1 MSDRKTVRRLA
12 ASPVLRALGVLALV
26 AVGLSACRQ
35 GAGTP
40 DDRRSGPLTIGVAF
54 ETLQTEFWVAAW
66 NKLRADSAARGITMF
81 EAVADGDPN
90 KQFEQVRT
98 FINRRVDGIILV
110 PKDGK
115 TVIPMIRAANAAGIP
130 VVLFNRPADRTDA
143 VHTTIAPD
151 NLSITRQTV
160 AYLVEQARQ
169 SGQKAKAAILLGDL
183 SDVNAIGRRDG
194 FEAAVA
200 GAGDAVEVV
209 ARVPTEWNQEKALAG
224 FQSALQAHP
233 DIDFVFTSSDFM
245 LPSIK
250 SALSGIGRW
259 KKTGEPGHVLLAGF
273 DGDPTAYRMM
283 VDGYL
288 DATGVQDVFWEAEQ
302 AIKVIEEA
310 KAGKAPPA
318 RLDDP
323 GFAITQTNMQSL
335 SGRMWGAV
343 MAGGSPSR

>member
-1 MSDRKTVRRLA
+1 MADSEMGRLTWRTGRRALA
-12 ASPVLRALGVLALV
+12 AAALV
-26 AVGLSACRQ
+26 AACASCGR
-35 GAGTP
+35 AGDAP
-40 DDRRSGPLTIGVAF
+40 RDGGPALTIGVAF

-66 NKLRADSAARGITMF
+66 NKLRADTAARGITML

-115 TVIPMIRAANAAGIP
+115 TVIPMIRAANAAKIP

-143 VHTTIAPD
+143 PHTTIAPD
-151 NLSITRQTV
+151 NVAITRQTV
-160 AYLVEQARQ
+160 AYLVERVRQ
-169 SGQKAKAAILLGDL
+169 SGRKARAAILLGDL

-194 FEAAVA
+194 FEAAIKD
-200 GAGDAVEVV
+200 AGDLVEVV

-224 FQSALQAHP
+224 FQSAMQARP

-250 SALSGIGRW
+250 SVLSGLGKW
-259 KKTGEPGHVLLAGF
+259 KKAGDPGHILLAGF
-273 DGDPTAYRMM
+273 DGDPTAYGLM

-302 AIKVIEEA
+302 ALRVIEDA
-310 KAGKAPPA
+310 KSGKTPPA
-318 RLDDP
+318 RVDDP
-323 GFAITQTNMQSL
+323 GFAITQQNMQTL
-335 SGRMWGAV
+335 SDRMWGAV
-343 MAGGSPSR
+343 MARRSR

>member
-1 MSDRKTVRRLA
+1 MGDRTMVRRQP
-12 ASPVLRALGVLALV
+12 ASLVSRAVRTLVLV
-26 AVGLSACRQ
+26 AVGLSACRP

-40 DDRRSGPLTIGVAF
+40 DAGRTSPLTIGVAF

-66 NKLRADSAARGITMF
+66 NKLRADSAARGITML

-151 NLSITRQTV
+151 NVAITRQTV
-160 AYLVEQARQ
+160 AHLVEQVRQ
-169 SGQKAKAAILLGDL
+169 SGRKAKAAILLGDL

-200 GAGDAVEVV
+200 GAGDVVEVV

-250 SALSGIGRW
+250 SVLSGMGRW
-259 KKTGEPGHVLLAGF
+259 KKAAEPGHILLAGF

-310 KAGKAPPA
+310 RAGKTPPV

-323 GFAITQTNMQSL
+323 GFAITQDNMQKL
-335 SGRMWGAV
+335 SERMWGAV
-343 MAGGSPSR
+343 MAGRGQ

>member
-1 MSDRKTVRRLA
+1 MGAERIGDRGPRLA
-12 ASPVLRALGVLALV
+12 RHAARRGIAAAVLLAACASCGR
-26 AVGLSACRQ
+26 
-35 GAGTP
+35 GANP
-40 DDRRSGPLTIGVAF
+40 PREERRLTIGVAF

-66 NKLRADSAARGITMF
+66 NKLRADTAARGITML

-130 VVLFNRPADRTDA
+130 MVLFNRPADRTDA
-143 VHTTIAPD
+143 PHTTIAPD
-151 NLSITRQTV
+151 NVAITRETV
-160 AYLVEQARQ
+160 AYLVERVRTSGRKAR
-169 SGQKAKAAILLGDL
+169 AAILLGDL

-194 FEAAVA
+194 FEAAVKD
-200 GAGDAVEVV
+200 AGDLVEVV
-209 ARVPTEWNQEKALAG
+209 ARVPTDWNQEKALAG
-224 FQSALQAHP
+224 FQSAMQARP

-250 SALSGIGRW
+250 SVLSGIGKW
-259 KKTGEPGHVLLAGF
+259 KKTDEPGHILLAGF
-273 DGDPTAYRMM
+273 DGDPTAYGLM

-302 AIKVIEEA
+302 ALRVIEEA
-310 KAGKAPPA
+310 KNGKAPPA
-318 RLDDP
+318 RVDDP
-323 GFAITQTNMQSL
+323 GFAITQQNMQTL
-335 SGRMWGAV
+335 ADRMWGAV
-343 MAGGSPSR
+343 TARRSR

>member
-1 MSDRKTVRRLA
+1 MRSAAVLLLVCVGLA
-12 ASPVLRALGVLALV
+12 A
-26 AVGLSACRQ
+26 CREEK
-35 GAGTP
+35 GTP
-40 DDRRSGPLTIGVAF
+40 EAGRSQPLTIGVAF

-66 NKLRADSAARGITMF
+66 NKLRADTAARGITML

-115 TVIPMIRAANAAGIP
+115 TVIPMIRAANAAKIP
-130 VVLFNRPADRTDA
+130 VVLFNRPADTTDA
-143 VHTTIAPD
+143 LHTTIAPD
-151 NLSITRQTV
+151 NFAITRQTV
-160 AYLVEQARQ
+160 AYLVEQVRQ
-169 SGQKAKAAILLGDL
+169 SGRKAKAAILLGDL

-200 GAGDAVEVV
+200 DATDVLEVV

-250 SALSGIGRW
+250 SALSGMGKW
-259 KKTGEPGHVLLAGF
+259 KKTGESGHILLAGF

-302 AIKVIEEA
+302 AIKVIEDA
-310 KAGKAPPA
+310 KAGKAPPV

-323 GFAITQTNMQSL
+323 GFAITQKNIGTL
-335 SGRMWGAV
+335 ADRMWGAV
-343 MAGGSPSR
+343 MARRSS